1 MVVNN
6 IEFIENFCIR
16 SLMKYDDPSLN
27 EDLIGEFKVSG
38 HFLKDAIKAIMKIK
52 FLKDDEEIIIDLID
66 IGFMSILKEDGEY
79 IMTVV
84 LNNEKTRTKK
94 VSKASEAIV
103 WVTKVI
109 KDQLT
114 IARRNLKNKE

>member
-1 MVVNN
+1 MIENV
-6 IEFIENFCIR
+6 EFIENFCIA
-16 SLMKYDDPSLN
+16 SLERYDNSIN
-27 EDLIGEFKVSG
+27 EDLVGEFKVSG
-38 HFLKDAIKAIMKIK
+38 HFLKDAIKAIAKIK
-52 FLKDDEEIIIDLID
+52 FLKNDEEILIDLID
-66 IGFMSILKEDGEY
+66 IGFMSILKENDEY

-103 WVTKVI
+103 WVTKII

-114 IARRNLKNKE
+114 IARKNLKK

>member
-1 MVVNN
+1 
-6 IEFIENFCIR
+6 
-16 SLMKYDDPSLN
+16 
-27 EDLIGEFKVSG
+27 
-38 HFLKDAIKAIMKIK
+38 
-52 FLKDDEEIIIDLID
+52 
-66 IGFMSILKEDGEY
+66 MSILKENDEY

-103 WVTKVI
+103 WVTKII

-114 IARRNLKNKE
+114 IGRKNLKK